1 MLSFF
6 TLDVLDEIWDLTE
19 SVSEGLLSTYSI
31 GLAVDTNIQDI
42 LIMGDFNLDILKQ
55 LPGRKM
61 NNICQYFGLDQLISE
76 YTHFPEISS
85 SVIDLIL
92 TSNQK

>member
-6 TLDVLDEIWDLTE
+6 TLDALDEIWELTE
-19 SVSEGLLSTYSI
+19 SVSEGFLTYSI

-55 LPGRKM
+55 LPGRK
-61 NNICQYFGLDQLISE
+61 N
-76 YTHFPEISS
+76 
-85 SVIDLIL
+85 
-92 TSNQK
+92 K